1 MRLSLEHVQQRVR
14 MRCKK
19 ILPTQVADDAV
30 ARAAVVP
37 VGLHQPDVL
46 VNSAVGAFHFRGSKV
61 HGVHLSRVTP
71 LEHWILEHQGKS
83 EKRTEALCPYENKKR
98 RTRR

>member
-14 MRCKK
+14 MWCKK

-61 HGVHLSRVTP
+61 HGVHLLVQDYVNDLQPFSKP
-71 LEHWILEHQGKS
+71 MESKDYFLEELAFIKD
-83 EKRTEALCPYENKKR
+83 R
-98 RTRR
+98 R